1 MMPTTPLID
10 GNDLADILDLDY
22 ADYDDAL
29 DQVSQAAS
37 DIVRS
42 LVAPQFIDAPADP
55 PAAVIEAALAIGAE
69 IWQART
75 AAGGQAVAVDFS
87 PGPYRMS
94 VWMTRR
100 VMALLAPYLNVKGLI
115 G

>member
-1 MMPTTPLID
+1 MPNTAPIID
-10 GNDLADILDLDY
+10 GEDLAEVVELDY

-29 DQVSQAAS
+29 DQVAEAAS
-37 DIVRS
+37 DIVQS
-42 LVAPQFIDAPADP
+42 LIAPIVFEANNR
-55 PAAVIEAALAIGAE
+55 PAAVIEATLAIGSE

-75 AAGGQAVAVDFS
+75 AAGGQAVAVDFT

-100 VMALLAPYLNVKGLI
+100 VMALLAPYLNVGGLV

>member
-1 MMPTTPLID
+1 MALVD
-10 GNDLADILDLDY
+10 GQELADVLDLDY
-22 ADYDDAL
+22 ATDDDAL
-29 DQVSQAAS
+29 DQVAQAAS
-37 DIVRS
+37 DIVQS
-42 LVAPQFIDAPADP
+42 LIAPLVFDANAR
-55 PAAVIEAALAIGAE
+55 PAAVIEATLAIGSE

-75 AAGGQAVAVDFS
+75 AAGGQAVAVDFT

-100 VMALLAPYLNVKGLI
+100 VMALLGPYPNVGGLV